1 MYLLNVLSEDKT
13 SEITT
18 VMALSSSYALLPSSL
33 SSSLSTV
40 LLKTALKHHTHR
52 FYNPTYAGLISS
64 LTAEPGV
71 ETQGPDR
78 GRDVSGKHLS
88 SIPAGVTGTIPSGS
102 GGRSDG
108 GSGANRQPG
117 TLSSTSSSGSVPTG
131 SNKSAPGGGILAN
144 SPILTSSN
152 AQTLTYNNKL
162 DPSSIPSKPSIP
174 IVKTSPVPADETQ
187 TLRTQY
193 GRFLPQPPTSAPSRH
208 SYLAFLDEVL
218 GKFYHSEREEGRD
231 GEYRRRKAQ
240 LERSEEEWV
249 WLVTPFM
256 CCLTRP
262 VAVYLGFQKFME
274 RMREFLQP

>member
-33 SSSLSTV
+33 PSSLSTV

-71 ETQGPDR
+71 GKQGPDR

-88 SIPAGVTGTIPSGS
+88 IVPISTSVQGQSVGS
-102 GGRSDG
+102 GG
-108 GSGANRQPG
+108 SGTNKQPG
-117 TLSSTSSSGSVPTG
+117 TLSSTSSSGSIQTG
-131 SNKSAPGGGILAN
+131 SKPAGGGGILAN
-144 SPILTSSN
+144 SPILTSSS
-152 AQTLTYNNKL
+152 A
-162 DPSSIPSKPSIP
+162 PSSTFIHKSDHSIPSKSATKTPSA
-174 IVKTSPVPADETQ
+174 PADETQ

-208 SYLAFLDEVL
+208 SYLALLDEVL

-231 GEYRRRKAQ
+231 GEYRRRKSQ

-262 VAVYLGFQKFME
+262 VAVYLGFQKLLD
-274 RMREFLQP
+274 RMRECFLTHKLA